1 MELIENYTTNIF
13 TSDSQSII
21 ILPWTINTILPASH
35 GKEYEAFLLRVKI
48 SSSISNLRIYNPK
61 EHMTLKY

>member
-1 MELIENYTTNIF
+1 MELIENYTTDIF

-21 ILPWTINTILPASH
+21 IFPDAMPILPASH
-35 GKEYEAFLLRVKI
+35 GKEYKAFLLRVKI
-48 SSSISNLRIYNPK
+48 SSSIRNLRINNPK